1 VAACDAKDS
10 LRQSDYLRMHS
21 ARRALRVLAVLVPGA
36 ALCALPLASIAGA
49 TAPGIT
55 GKIRGA
61 DDYTL
66 LALAP
71 NGSCTIVKLGSNGS
85 FRVPAHR
92 GWTLQLLGPNSHYF
106 GPIVLRHKGTRAWEA
121 LSGESATLGTIV
133 LHKGYAAPQRQ
144 VSSRATE
151 TSKWLHVSAH
161 GVPTGAGNLGLI
173 PRKGKHGGAKVADVS
188 ESQPPGSG
196 TPPPPG
202 SGTPPPPGSGTP
214 PAPGSNSGSGST
226 LQGGEDPDQDGIP
239 TAFDA
244 DAIGS
249 GEPNQENAQA
259 SQGGAGGG
267 IFTQVGTPIAGS
279 VNLDA
284 GTFSS
289 EEMTQFIH
297 RALGLDL
304 GLQDPAL
311 GTIKS
316 VSVSCGTLTYCATA
330 TVAADAGNVLA
341 HGSVW
346 NGEVP
351 PGNSPGMFQ
360 LALQL
365 NTTPSEIQPG
375 DTYQIQYT
383 TATETVT
390 VPAELTLYFASVPA
404 VSSIGT
410 GTGAAAASSPQTI
423 TYPAST
429 DVYGSVG
436 NPVMLDGDSINLAFW
451 RPQRAAFPGEAGS
464 YVDMGHLHYG
474 AGIAVPNGTDNC
486 AASDFSELSQTLS
499 DTPPSGNSFYDASY
513 PLVDSAADAPPSSAN
528 KLGFT
533 LNLDDCLAAD
543 GQATTGRE
551 IVVGL
556 AAADDPRGGASDSG
570 DQSIYVCLPGC
581 TVGDVAGPGGNEG
594 QAPAMTPPAA
604 SSAVF
609 LRRLPTLWPAAGGG

>member
-1 VAACDAKDS
+1 MKPT
-10 LRQSDYLRMHS
+10 
-21 ARRALRVLAVLVPGA
+21 RRALKVLVVLAPGA
-36 ALCALPLASIAGA
+36 ALCALSLASIAGA
-49 TAPGIT
+49 TAPSIT

-61 DDYTL
+61 KHYTL

-71 NGSCTIVKLGSNGS
+71 SGSSSVIKLSSDGS

-92 GWTLQLLGPNSHYF
+92 GWTLQLLAPSSHYF
-106 GPIVLRHKGTRAWEA
+106 GPIVLRHKGTRGWEA
-121 LSGESATLGTIV
+121 LSGESAVLGTIT
-133 LHKGYAAPQRQ
+133 LRKGYAAPKRQ
-144 VSSRATE
+144 ASSRATD
-151 TSKWLHVSAH
+151 TSKWLHVSAS
-161 GVPTGAGNLGLI
+161 GAPTGAGNLGLI
-173 PRKGKHGGAKVADVS
+173 PRKRKPGGAKVADA
-188 ESQPPGSG
+188 SQPPGSG
-196 TPPPPG
+196 TPAPSGPG
-202 SGTPPPPGSGTP
+202 SGP
-214 PAPGSNSGSGST
+214 GST

-244 DAIGS
+244 DATGA

-259 SQGGAGGG
+259 SNGGAGGG
-267 IFTQVGTPIAGS
+267 IFTQVGTAIAGS

-289 EEMTQFIH
+289 EEMAQFIH
-297 RALGLDL
+297 KALGLDL

-316 VSVSCGTLTYCATA
+316 VSVNCGTLTYCATA
-330 TVAADAGNVLA
+330 TVAADSGNVLA

-360 LALQL
+360 IALQL

-375 DTYQIQYT
+375 DTYQIQYA
-383 TATETVT
+383 TATETVV

-423 TYPAST
+423 TYPTSQ
-429 DVYGSVG
+429 DVYGSPQ
-436 NPVMLDGDSINLAFW
+436 NPVMLSGDSLNLSFW

-474 AGIAVPNGTDNC
+474 VGIAVPSGTDSC
-486 AASDFSELSQTLS
+486 PAGDFSELSSTLS
-499 DTPPSGNSFYDASY
+499 DAPSSGNSLYDASY

-528 KLGFT
+528 KLGLT
-533 LNLDDCLAAD
+533 LNLDNCLAAD
-543 GQATTGRE
+543 GQATSGKE
-551 IVVGL
+551 IGVGL

-570 DQSIYVCLPGC
+570 EQSIYVCLPGC
-581 TVGDVAGPGGNEG
+581 TVGDVSGPGGNEG
-594 QAPAMTPPAA
+594 QPPAGTPPAA

-609 LRRLPTLWPAAGGG
+609 LRRLPTPWPGVGEG

>member
-1 VAACDAKDS
+1 
-10 LRQSDYLRMHS
+10 MNPT
-21 ARRALRVLAVLVPGA
+21 RRTVKVLAVLALGS
-36 ALCALPLASIAGA
+36 ALCALSLASIAGA
-49 TAPGIT
+49 TAPSIT

-61 DDYTL
+61 KDYTL

-71 NGSCTIVKLGSNGS
+71 DGSSTVIELSSDGS

-92 GWTLQLLGPNSHYF
+92 GWTLQLLAPSSHYF
-106 GPIVLRHKGTRAWEA
+106 GPIVLRHKGTRGWEA
-121 LSGESATLGTIV
+121 LSGESAALGTIV
-133 LHKGYAAPQRQ
+133 LRKGYAAPKRQ
-144 VSSRATE
+144 ASSRATD
-151 TSKWLHVSAH
+151 TPKWLHVSAS
-161 GVPTGAGNLGLI
+161 GAPTGAGNLGLI
-173 PRKGKHGGAKVADVS
+173 ARKRKPGGAKVADAS

-196 TPPPPG
+196 APAPSGPG
-202 SGTPPPPGSGTP
+202 SGP
-214 PAPGSNSGSGST
+214 GST

-244 DAIGS
+244 DATGA

-259 SQGGAGGG
+259 SNGGAGGG
-267 IFTQVGTPIAGS
+267 IFTQVGTAIAGS

-289 EEMTQFIH
+289 EETTQFIH
-297 RALGLDL
+297 KALGLDL

-316 VSVSCGTLTYCATA
+316 VSVNCGTLTYCATA
-330 TVAADAGNVLA
+330 TVAADTGNVLA

-346 NGEVP
+346 SGEVP

-360 LALQL
+360 IALQL

-383 TATETVT
+383 TATETVV

-423 TYPAST
+423 TYPASQG
-429 DVYGSVG
+429 VYGSPQ
-436 NPVMLDGDSINLAFW
+436 NPVMLNGDSLNLSFW

-474 AGIAVPNGTDNC
+474 VGIAVPSGTDSC
-486 AASDFSELSQTLS
+486 PASDFSELSSTLS
-499 DTPPSGNSFYDASY
+499 DAPSSGNSLYDASY
-513 PLVDSAADAPPSSAN
+513 PLVDSAADAPPSPAN

-533 LNLDDCLAAD
+533 LNLDNCLAAD
-543 GQATTGRE
+543 SQATSGKE
-551 IVVGL
+551 IGVGL

-570 DQSIYVCLPGC
+570 EQSIYVCLPGC

-594 QAPAMTPPAA
+594 QGPAGPPPAGTPPVG
-604 SSAVF
+604 SSTVF
-609 LRRLPTLWPAAGGG
+609 LRRLPRLWPGVGGG

>member
-1 VAACDAKDS
+1 MRKRDS
-10 LRQSDYLRMHS
+10 LRPSEDLHMKP
-21 ARRALRVLAVLVPGA
+21 ARRALTVLAVLAPG
-36 ALCALPLASIAGA
+36 CALGALSLATIAGA
-49 TAPGIT
+49 TAPSIT

-61 DDYTL
+61 KDYTL

-71 NGSCTIVKLGSNGS
+71 SGSSKVIKLGSGGS

-92 GWTLQLLGPNSHYF
+92 GWTLQLLAPNSHYF
-106 GPIVLRHKGTRAWEA
+106 GPIVLRHKGPRGWEA
-121 LSGESATLGTIV
+121 LSGDSAVLGTII
-133 LHKGYAAPQRQ
+133 LRKGYAAPNRQ
-144 VSSRATE
+144 ASSRATD
-151 TSKWLHVSAH
+151 TAKWLHVSAS
-161 GVPTGAGNLGLI
+161 GAPTGAGNLGLI
-173 PRKGKHGGAKVADVS
+173 PRKRKSGGARVADAA

-196 TPPPPG
+196 TPAPSG
-202 SGTPPPPGSGTP
+202 SGSGP
-214 PAPGSNSGSGST
+214 GST
-226 LQGGEDPDQDGIP
+226 LQGGEDPDRDGIP
-239 TAFDA
+239 TGFDA
-244 DAIGS
+244 DATGA

-259 SQGGAGGG
+259 SNGGTGGG
-267 IFTQVGTPIAGS
+267 IFTQLGTAIGGS

-297 RALGLDL
+297 KTLGLDL

-316 VSVSCGTLTYCATA
+316 VSVNCGTLTYCATA
-330 TVAADAGNVLA
+330 TVAADAGNTLA
-341 HGSVW
+341 HGSTW

-360 LALQL
+360 IALQL

-383 TATETVT
+383 TATETVV

-410 GTGAAAASSPQTI
+410 GTGAAAASSPQMI
-423 TYPAST
+423 TYPASQ
-429 DVYGSVG
+429 DVYGSPQ
-436 NPVMLDGDSINLAFW
+436 NPVMLTGDSLNLAFW
-451 RPQRAAFPGEAGS
+451 RPQRATFPGEAGS

-474 AGIAVPNGTDNC
+474 VGIAVPNGTDNC
-486 AASDFSELSQTLS
+486 PASDFSELSSTLS
-499 DTPPSGNSFYDASY
+499 DTPSSSDGMYDASY

-533 LNLDDCLAAD
+533 LNLDNCLAAD
-543 GQATTGRE
+543 SQATSGKE
-551 IVVGL
+551 IGVGL

-570 DQSIYVCLPGC
+570 EQSIYVCLPGC

-594 QAPAMTPPAA
+594 PAPAGTPTAG

-609 LRRLPTLWPAAGGG
+609 LRRLPTLWSSVGER